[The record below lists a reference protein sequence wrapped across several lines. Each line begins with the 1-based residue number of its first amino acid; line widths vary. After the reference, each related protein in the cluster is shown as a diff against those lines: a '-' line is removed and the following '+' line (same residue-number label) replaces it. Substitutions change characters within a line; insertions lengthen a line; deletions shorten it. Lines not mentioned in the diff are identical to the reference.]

1 MKNYLLLTSLLCLVT
16 ACNPVT
22 PKTQPLEAF
31 IEEQGLTEIDRVI
44 LQDGSTGEMK
54 TLQDPEQIEE
64 FLSLIKN
71 IEYIPQENQDGR
83 VGWRYRIRL
92 FEQLNEFDFTL
103 SEIDGVYYDSEPDI
117 YPIVEE
123 YYQKLGDAS

>member
-1 MKNYLLLTSLLCLVT
+1 MKNYLLLASLLCLIS
-16 ACNPVT
+16 ACTPIT

-31 IEEQGLTEIDRVI
+31 IEEQGLTQIDRVI
-44 LQDGSTGEMK
+44 LQDGSTGETK

-64 FLSLIKN
+64 FLSLIKE

-83 VGWRYRIRL
+83 VGWRYGIRL
-92 FEQLNEFDFTL
+92 FEGFKEFDFTL

-123 YYQKLGDAS
+123 YYQRLEEGS